1 MTPRHPT
8 PLVSRAFG
16 AREFGHPFNLTL
28 TTGGSY
34 NTVYTQDGFI
44 HIAASGWIS
53 VNTEEKKNKHY
64 IQKLKISNIR
74 SCSTRKPNH
83 INVDNMV

>member
-1 MTPRHPT
+1 MFISVLAVCLKT
-8 PLVSRAFG
+8 LAAG
-16 AREFGHPFNLTL
+16 A
-28 TTGGSY
+28 
-34 NTVYTQDGFI
+34 VAIQDGFI
-44 HIAASGWIS
+44 HIANSGWVS

-64 IQKLKISNIR
+64 IQKVKNQKIR